1 MEIAVLALGCF
12 WGPEIKFSKIDGI
25 IKTEVGYCGGNS
37 SITTY
42 KEVCTGN
49 TNHAEVVKLDFDE
62 KIITYEKILKIFF
75 QIHDPTTL
83 NSQGP
88 DFGTQYRSEIFYLND
103 NQKMIA
109 EKVLNEVNERLSGKV
124 VTKISLLKNYCPA
137 EEYHQKYL
145 ESLHIPGAIFF
156 DIDENSRKDTALP
169 HMLVDQMSW
178 DKIVSNM
185 GIKKNDEIVIYD
197 NSDVISSCRGWFNF
211 IYYGHDPKLINVL
224 NGGLRKWLKEKKKV
238 TDEISN
244 IDKSDYKGS
253 ERKDLVKSKQAI
265 DQNIDEKI
273 FTLIDA
279 RSRERFEGKIPE
291 PRKGL
296 RSGCIKNSFCIPF
309 NDCLN
314 DDKTFKNKDQL
325 KKIFKTSIENL
336 EQKKIV
342 FSCGSGVTA
351 CVLALA
357 YSLINDK
364 YLPCIYDGS
373 WAEYGLI

>member
-62 KIITYEKILKIFF
+62 KIISYERILKTFF

-145 ESLHIPGAIFF
+145 EK
-156 DIDENSRKDTALP
+156 R
-169 HMLVDQMSW
+169 
-178 DKIVSNM
+178 
-185 GIKKNDEIVIYD
+185 
-197 NSDVISSCRGWFNF
+197 
-211 IYYGHDPKLINVL
+211 
-224 NGGLRKWLKEKKKV
+224 
-238 TDEISN
+238 
-244 IDKSDYKGS
+244 
-253 ERKDLVKSKQAI
+253 
-265 DQNIDEKI
+265 
-273 FTLIDA
+273 
-279 RSRERFEGKIPE
+279 
-291 PRKGL
+291 
-296 RSGCIKNSFCIPF
+296 
-309 NDCLN
+309 
-314 DDKTFKNKDQL
+314 
-325 KKIFKTSIENL
+325 
-336 EQKKIV
+336 
-342 FSCGSGVTA
+342 
-351 CVLALA
+351 
-357 YSLINDK
+357 
-364 YLPCIYDGS
+364 
-373 WAEYGLI
+373 